1 MKKILTILMIS
12 AMALTACSRK
22 IDLNGEWKITSVGTE
37 SIQTGE
43 AAPTLSF
50 NTETGRIHGYTGV
63 NVVNGEYEYA
73 GRKLTLSGL
82 GVTMMAGPEEDM
94 KLERSILD
102 AFAKISSVK
111 QSEEREL
118 LLLDKE
124 GDIVMTLQ
132 RR

>member
-1 MKKILTILMIS
+1 MQWQYLVRRLS
-12 AMALTACSRK
+12 SRTK
-22 IDLNGEWKITSVGTE
+22 RSQWESLGTE
-37 SIQTGE
+37 SIQAGE